1 MADEQKQARQALS
14 IIQQSITEFM
24 RFLKGRL
31 ENAIMK
37 HDLTEASQIEDILYK
52 IEESPNQYTIARVES
67 GKEQEFRDLLQ
78 EHEVINY
85 YVNAPFMES
94 YNGSWIIPTDQYEL
108 LIKLGLISNKVEE
121 RIIMTDEEIENPEED
136 NISDLVNYITFYKNE
151 ASSIGD
157 EEAVTRLNSLLSE
170 IDEIDNPIVIT
181 LKEDKIKEFFDDELS
196 KSVPPVQISDI
207 YLERYNGR
215 CVIPRDHYKLYL
227 EKGLIYAISEQNH
240 EIDYE

>member
-78 EHEVINY
+78 EHEVTNY

-121 RIIMTDEEIENPEED
+121 RIIMTDEEIE
-136 NISDLVNYITFYKNE
+136 V
-151 ASSIGD
+151 AGG
-157 EEAVTRLNSLLSE
+157 A
-170 IDEIDNPIVIT
+170 
-181 LKEDKIKEFFDDELS
+181 
-196 KSVPPVQISDI
+196 
-207 YLERYNGR
+207 
-215 CVIPRDHYKLYL
+215 
-227 EKGLIYAISEQNH
+227 A
-240 EIDYE
+240 